1 MNKLILILAGAFLIS
16 CNEKKAD
23 SEQKQIPA
31 ALENIFDSS
40 FKNDTIYPKVSC
52 RMDNSN
58 SYSLLLPMVYDTISK
73 SPVLFFIDAHA
84 DGLLP
89 VEKYKVL
96 ANQFGYILIGNNN
109 SKNGNSFESNSIFIN
124 QMMEDTRKRFSI
136 DEKRIY
142 VCGFSGGSRVAG
154 YIAQNNPVVNGVI
167 ACGAGMQVNE
177 GLASKHFIYIGIAGN
192 EDFNF
197 TEMKRTDAE
206 LKKTGIRHE
215 LLVFDGKHEWCPLEM
230 MEEAITGLELDAMK
244 LKTIPVDH
252 KLIEDYILK
261 SKTKTEELEKK
272 KHPFELAH
280 QLSKMINFLDGLT
293 DVSEY
298 KQKTQTIESSETYKF
313 EAKSKTDAEAKED
326 ALKNQYVQLLSDKD
340 ENWWSNEIISINKR
354 IKSDINKEEV
364 LIYKRI
370 LSYLSLA
377 AFSYS
382 NNAINQGKMD
392 AAIHYLN
399 LYKIIDPPNSEH
411 SYMLAEVYAG
421 KNDLEKCISYLN
433 DAVKLGF
440 KDISRMENDPRF
452 NTLKN
457 SQPFTEIVMKIK
469 ESNSK

>member
-154 YIAQNNPVVNGVI
+154 
-167 ACGAGMQVNE
+167 
-177 GLASKHFIYIGIAGN
+177 
-192 EDFNF
+192 
-197 TEMKRTDAE
+197 
-206 LKKTGIRHE
+206 
-215 LLVFDGKHEWCPLEM
+215 
-230 MEEAITGLELDAMK
+230 
-244 LKTIPVDH
+244 
-252 KLIEDYILK
+252 
-261 SKTKTEELEKK
+261 
-272 KHPFELAH
+272 
-280 QLSKMINFLDGLT
+280 
-293 DVSEY
+293 
-298 KQKTQTIESSETYKF
+298 
-313 EAKSKTDAEAKED
+313 
-326 ALKNQYVQLLSDKD
+326 
-340 ENWWSNEIISINKR
+340 
-354 IKSDINKEEV
+354 
-364 LIYKRI
+364 
-370 LSYLSLA
+370 
-377 AFSYS
+377 
-382 NNAINQGKMD
+382 
-392 AAIHYLN
+392 
-399 LYKIIDPPNSEH
+399 
-411 SYMLAEVYAG
+411 
-421 KNDLEKCISYLN
+421 
-433 DAVKLGF
+433 
-440 KDISRMENDPRF
+440 
-452 NTLKN
+452 
-457 SQPFTEIVMKIK
+457 
-469 ESNSK
+469 